1 MLAELNVRGQELRV
15 VGMHLDL
22 SGLWRKRQVM
32 RILDHIARRH
42 RPMPTVIMGDTN
54 EWSKAGGVLRE
65 FDGRYEMANTGL
77 SFHARRPVAALDRI
91 IVERCLAIAD
101 CGVHHSVAASKA
113 SDHLPVWAKIHPK

>member
-1 MLAELNVRGQELRV
+1 
-15 VGMHLDL
+15 MHLDL

-54 EWSKAGGVLRE
+54 EWSKGGGVLRE
-65 FDGRYEMANTGL
+65 FAPGYRIAETGF

-91 IVERCLAIAD
+91 IVEKCLTISS
-101 CGVHHSVAASKA
+101 CGVHHSVAAAKA
-113 SDHLPVWAKIHPK
+113 SDHLPVWAKLTA